1 MLKTKMYVRCPAD
14 QESMYE
20 PRIFVCG
27 QIINIDEFKRTV
39 SVKVHDPFGHLLF
52 FEDLP
57 KGVIELPLG
66 SVDRCSFFI
75 GSIVVYKG
83 SSYKVLSCQK
93 CKDDYYKYYIQNFD
107 DTSVV
112 KVPEADVIAAF
123 NNGQVDP
130 CVQLKN
136 YEFQNPAWY
145 LGRAVVAKSMDIL
158 ENSIYGFKEL
168 AGSKIYLMPHQ
179 VNTIMRCL
187 QESPC
192 RYMLADEVGM
202 GKTIEAI
209 SVYKIYT
216 MNQSNKKALI
226 VVPQVL
232 KEQWISELL
241 LKFNIPNGMGKNN
254 NSVTVKTLQELSEKD
269 LFTDWDFVIVD
280 EVHKYLFSQSE
291 YEKLHKIST
300 LAKNILLL
308 SATPVQQKKEEYLDL
323 LRLLLP
329 QKYNS
334 FSVEKFGKLIAKQS
348 KIIQKTALILDDL
361 GDFEEEINSL
371 AESAHDSEECEELF
385 EEIHEDLEEIC
396 DELDDDKL
404 NELLQQIKY
413 ENDDL
418 GVYTIKVIISYICSN
433 YQIESNIIRNRRKI
447 LESTGIIQ
455 PVKEIGEKLQ
465 ERGILFHID
474 ATQSCGKLV
483 EEIRSIKYDMLSF
496 SAHKLM
502 GPQGVGVLVLRKKS
516 YKFPP
521 VKAILY
527 GGQQERGIRPG
538 TLPVA
543 LVAGCGKA
551 CEIAESEYQRNI
563 KHSQDLKNELLTVLD
578 ESGIQYHFNGEQN
591 YCVPSTLN
599 ICIDGVSS
607 EALMISTKQFCGVSN
622 GSACTSKSYSP
633 SYVLV
638 AMGIATEQIESSIR
652 ISWGPNTDKEDALHN
667 FKALLEIAK
676 QIKS

>member
-1 MLKTKMYVRCPAD
+1 MSVYLDYNASAP
-14 QESMYE
+14 
-20 PRIFVCG
+20 
-27 QIINIDEFKRTV
+27 IDERVLDLMVEVYKNSVGNADSRT
-39 SVKVHDPFGHLLF
+39 HNFG
-52 FEDLP
+52 ENA
-57 KGVIELPLG
+57 
-66 SVDRCSFFI
+66 R
-75 GSIVVYKG
+75 SIVENARKQVASLLQVKPDEIFFTSG
-83 SSYKVLSCQK
+83 ATESNNIA
-93 CKDDYYKYYIQNFD
+93 IQ
-107 DTSVV
+107 
-112 KVPEADVIAAF
+112 
-123 NNGQVDP
+123 G
-130 CVQLKN
+130 
-136 YEFQNPAWY
+136 
-145 LGRAVVAKSMDIL
+145 
-158 ENSIYGFKEL
+158 
-168 AGSKIYLMPHQ
+168 
-179 VNTIMRCL
+179 
-187 QESPC
+187 
-192 RYMLADEVGM
+192 
-202 GKTIEAI
+202 
-209 SVYKIYT
+209 
-216 MNQSNKKALI
+216 
-226 VVPQVL
+226 L
-232 KEQWISELL
+232 KEYAEKSNRKHIITTAIEHKAVLE
-241 LKFNIPNGMGKNN
+241 
-254 NSVTVKTLQELSEKD
+254 TVKHLESEGFDVDIVSPD
-269 LFTDWDFVIVD
+269 LTGRV
-280 EVHKYLFSQSE
+280 
-291 YEKLHKIST
+291 
-300 LAKNILLL
+300 
-308 SATPVQQKKEEYLDL
+308 
-323 LRLLLP
+323 
-329 QKYNS
+329 
-334 FSVEKFGKLIAKQS
+334 
-348 KIIQKTALILDDL
+348 
-361 GDFEEEINSL
+361 
-371 AESAHDSEECEELF
+371 SEE
-385 EEIHEDLEEIC
+385 
-396 DELDDDKL
+396 
-404 NELLQQIKY
+404 
-413 ENDDL
+413 
-418 GVYTIKVIISYICSN
+418 
-433 YQIESNIIRNRRKI
+433 KI
-447 LESTGIIQ
+447 LEKVKDNTLLVSVMHVNNETGIIQ

-543 LVAGCGKA
+543 LVEGCGKA